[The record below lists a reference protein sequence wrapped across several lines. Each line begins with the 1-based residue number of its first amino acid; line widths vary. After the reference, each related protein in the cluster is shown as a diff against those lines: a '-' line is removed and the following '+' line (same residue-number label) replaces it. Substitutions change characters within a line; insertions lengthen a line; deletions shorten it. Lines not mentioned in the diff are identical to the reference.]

1 MKMNDLFDKY
11 EAECI
16 PSLMPR
22 SQRDYRG
29 IMLILRAAFGDKE
42 ARDVKP
48 RHVYDFINVPT
59 GRIHRNRMVTI
70 LSTVFHKAMGRW
82 CLDDDLT
89 NPCKVVERWPT
100 KARDRYVTSAELKPF
115 RETCCPQLQI
125 AIDLAVLLG
134 QRQGDLVGLTWE
146 QVRTVGIP
154 RDQWHIK
161 FRQSK
166 TGKRLAVRLSLAVE
180 RVLDRAW
187 LIAEHRPLVYVISN
201 QFGTR
206 YTDDGFRAMW
216 QRAMRAWAAAGHER
230 FHFHDLRAKAGSD
243 SKDVEAAFKLLG
255 HQSISMTQRVY
266 ERGERMVEPSA

>member
-1 MKMNDLFDKY
+1 MLVNDALDLY
-11 EAECI
+11 ERECL
-16 PSLMPR
+16 PALQPR
-22 SQRDYRG
+22 SRRDYKG
-29 IMLILRAAFGDKE
+29 IIVILRATFGHME
-42 ARDVKP
+42 MRDVKP
-48 RHVYDFINVPT
+48 RHVYEFINVPT

-70 LSTVFHKAMGRW
+70 LSTIFNKAMGRW

-100 KARDRYVTSAELKPF
+100 SPRDRYVTDAELQAF
-115 RETCCPQLQI
+115 RATCCPQLQI

-134 QRQGDLVGLTWE
+134 QRQGDLVALTWE

-154 RDQWHIK
+154 SDQWHIK

-187 LIAEHRPLVYVISN
+187 LSQSAPHVFVICHHDGS
-201 QFGTR
+201 R
-206 YTDDGFRAMW
+206 YTDDGFRSMW

-243 SKDVEAAFKLLG
+243 SKDVNAAFKLLG
-255 HQSISMTQRVY
+255 HQNMSMTQRVY
-266 ERGERMVEPSA
+266 ERGERIVEPSA

>member
-1 MKMNDLFDKY
+1 MKMNELFDLY

-16 PSLMPR
+16 PNMQPR

-29 IMLILRAAFGDKE
+29 IMLILRQWFGDKE
-42 ARDVKP
+42 ASEVRP
-48 RHVYDFINVPT
+48 RHVYEFINVPT

-70 LSTVFHKAMGRW
+70 LSTVFKKAMGRW
-82 CLDDDLT
+82 CLDENLT
-89 NPCKVVERWPT
+89 NPCTVVERWPT
-100 KARDRYVTSAELKPF
+100 SPRDRYVTSAELVPF
-115 RETCCPQLQI
+115 RATCSPQLQI

-134 QRQGDLVGLTWE
+134 QRQGDLVALTWE
-146 QVRTVGIP
+146 QVRTVGIQ
-154 RDQWHIK
+154 REQWHIK

-180 RVLDRAW
+180 KVLDRAW
-187 LIAEHRPLVYVISN
+187 LMQESPRTYVIQN
-201 QFGTR
+201 QHGTR

-216 QRAMRAWAAAGHER
+216 QRHMRAWAAAGHER